1 MSNVTTE
8 DTSTLARAKAETQ
21 RLLALL
27 SEAQP
32 NADEIKDR
40 WYSAGLAIRTAITEL
55 RQAETGIVE
64 RKESYM
70 ALRDAQKQ

>member
-1 MSNVTTE
+1 MSNVTTQ

-40 WYSAGLAIRTAITEL
+40 WYSAGLAIRSAIAEL
-55 RQAETGIVE
+55 RQAETGRPSE
-64 RKESYM
+64 GRK
-70 ALRDAQKQ
+70 DD